1 MSKIVTDL
9 SAAMDKSIQSLQ
21 KDLLKVRTGRASP
34 ALIEGI
40 QVDYYGSK
48 TPITQVANIT
58 TPDARTIQ
66 IVAWEGTVL
75 PAIEKAIFEANIG
88 FTPQNDGKVIRIT
101 MPPLTEDRRKEMVKM
116 VKKNGEEAKIV
127 LRNQRR
133 DANEEVKKQEKDKL
147 LTTDEGKKLQEQIQK
162 KTDDK
167 VAEVDKIISA
177 KEKEIMTL

>member
-1 MSKIVTDL
+1 MSKVLTDL
-9 SAAMDKSIQSLQ
+9 GTHMDKSIQSLQ

-34 ALIEGI
+34 ALVDGV
-40 QVDYYGSK
+40 QVDYYGSR
-48 TPITQVANIT
+48 TPLSQVANVT

-66 IVAWEGTVL
+66 IVPWEATIL
-75 PAIEKAIFEANIG
+75 SQIEKAIFEANIG

-116 VKKNGEEAKIV
+116 IKKNGEDTKIA

-147 LTTDEGKKLQEQIQK
+147 VSADEAKKLQEQIQK

-167 VAEVDKIISA
+167 VAEVDKVIAA
-177 KEKEIMTL
+177 KEKEIMTI